1 MFYIFSLLYHIFL
14 LISYRIKIYIQ
25 YHYVYYIYTLC
36 LYLIYLHLIYSH
48 LIYSHLIYSHL
59 IYSYLIYSHLIYSH
73 LIYSHLIYSHLI
85 YSHLIYSHLIYS
97 HLIYS
102 HLIYSHLIYSHLIYS
117 HLIYSHLIYSH
128 LIYSHLIYSHLIY
141 LPFDIFTIQIHFY
154 NIPKNPQMCPAHRDL
169 PTPTHPHSRLNLP
182 HPIPSHTYN
191 GLKTISLPTTPSG
204 RSPPSA
210 QPSVSNTAAYR
221 HKSTKLPPSTTKH
234 SKKSPRG
241 VQRGRGFAAPLRF
254 SYFRKKILRP
264 FANPNET
271 QYFSKVFFYILLL
284 NNTYSVHSLDLLEF
298 I

>member
-1 MFYIFSLLYHIFL
+1 M
-14 LISYRIKIYIQ
+14 SYRIKIYIQ

-48 LIYSHLIYSHL
+48 LIH
-59 IYSYLIYSHLIYSH
+59 
-73 LIYSHLIYSHLI
+73 
-85 YSHLIYSHLIYS
+85 SHLIYS

-141 LPFDIFTIQIHFY
+141 LPFKFTSINIQ
-154 NIPKNPQMCPAHRDL
+154 KNPQMCPAHRDL
-169 PTPTHPHSRLNLP
+169 PTPSNPHSRLNLL

-264 FANPNET
+264 FATPNET

-284 NNTYSVHSLDLLEF
+284 NNTHSVHALDLLKF

>member
-1 MFYIFSLLYHIFL
+1 M
-14 LISYRIKIYIQ
+14 SYRIKIYIQ

-48 LIYSHLIYSHL
+48 LIH
-59 IYSYLIYSHLIYSH
+59 SHLIYSH

-102 HLIYSHLIYSHLIYS
+102 HLIYSHV
-117 HLIYSHLIYSH
+117 
-128 LIYSHLIYSHLIY
+128 IYSHLIY
-141 LPFDIFTIQIHFY
+141 LPFKFTSINIQ
-154 NIPKNPQMCPAHRDL
+154 KNPQMCPAHRDL
-169 PTPTHPHSRLNLP
+169 PPPSPPHSRLNLP

-234 SKKSPRG
+234 SKKARG
-241 VQRGRGFAAPLRF
+241 VCRGAAA
-254 SYFRKKILRP
+254 LRP
-264 FANPNET
+264 LCGFPIFAKKYCVRSPT
-271 QYFSKVFFYILLL
+271 RTKHSIFQKYFFTFCYLTTRTLYMPSI
-284 NNTYSVHSLDLLEF
+284 SLSSSNALADAALSRS
-298 I
+298 IRV

>member
-36 LYLIYLHLIYSH
+36 LYLIYL
-48 LIYSHLIYSHL
+48 
-59 IYSYLIYSHLIYSH
+59 
-73 LIYSHLIYSHLI
+73 
-85 YSHLIYSHLIYS
+85 
-97 HLIYS
+97 
-102 HLIYSHLIYSHLIYS
+102 HLIYS

>member
-1 MFYIFSLLYHIFL
+1 M
-14 LISYRIKIYIQ
+14 SYRIKIYIQ

-36 LYLIYLHLIYSH
+36 LYLIYL
-48 LIYSHLIYSHL
+48 
-59 IYSYLIYSHLIYSH
+59 
-73 LIYSHLIYSHLI
+73 HLIYSHLI

-141 LPFDIFTIQIHFY
+141 LPFKFTSIIFQKIRRCA
-154 NIPKNPQMCPAHRDL
+154 PPHRDL
-169 PTPTHPHSRLNLP
+169 TPPSPLGSTFHIQYRHIHITASRLFHSQQPLRPFSSIGSTFRIQYRSIQTQVSKTPTLHNQA
-182 HPIPSHTYN
+182 
-191 GLKTISLPTTPSG
+191 LK
-204 RSPPSA
+204 
-210 QPSVSNTAAYR
+210 
-221 HKSTKLPPSTTKH
+221 
-234 SKKSPRG
+234 KKARG
-241 VQRGRGFAAPLRF
+241 VCRGAAALRPLCGFPIFA
-254 SYFRKKILRP
+254 KILRP

-284 NNTYSVHSLDLLEF
+284 NNTHPVHSLNLLEF

>member
-85 YSHLIYSHLIYS
+85 Y
-97 HLIYS
+97 
-102 HLIYSHLIYSHLIYS
+102 
-117 HLIYSHLIYSH
+117 
-128 LIYSHLIYSHLIY
+128 

-169 PTPTHPHSRLNLP
+169 PTPTHPHSRLNFP

-191 GLKTISLPTTPSG
+191 GLKTISLPTTPQAVLLHRLNLPYPIPQHTDTSQQNSHPPQPSTQKKARG
-204 RSPPSA
+204 VCRGAAALRPLCGFPIFAKKYCVRSP
-210 QPSVSNTAAYR
+210 TR
-221 HKSTKLPPSTTKH
+221 TKH
-234 SKKSPRG
+234 SIFQKYFFTFCYLTTRTLYMPSISLSSSNALAD
-241 VQRGRGFAAPLRF
+241 AALSR
-254 SYFRKKILRP
+254 SIR
-264 FANPNET
+264 
-271 QYFSKVFFYILLL
+271 V
-284 NNTYSVHSLDLLEF
+284 
-298 I
+298 